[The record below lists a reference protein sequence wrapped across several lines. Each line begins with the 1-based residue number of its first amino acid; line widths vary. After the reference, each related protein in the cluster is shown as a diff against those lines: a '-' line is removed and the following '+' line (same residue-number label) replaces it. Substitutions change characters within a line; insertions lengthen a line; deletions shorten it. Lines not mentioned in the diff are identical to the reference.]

1 MEERIGNTYEGVISG
16 ITEWGIYV
24 ELHNTV
30 EGMIHVSK
38 IEGDY
43 FFYNEETYEMT
54 GTDTG
59 KTFKLGEKVKIV
71 VSGVD
76 RMSKSI
82 DFVFAD

>member
-1 MEERIGNTYEGVISG
+1 MRGVIFGESPHG
-16 ITEWGIYV
+16 GIYV
-24 ELHNTV
+24 ELPNTV